1 MKYFIQILLLIAS
14 YIIGSIPFGL
24 VFGKLKGVDIRE
36 HGSKNIGATNV
47 GRVLGKKY
55 FFFTFILD
63 CMKGFIFVFLFRFNI
78 IPHEYCLL
86 NPMLYGLAAILGH
99 VFSIFLK
106 FKGGKA
112 VSSSAGALLG
122 YSPIIFL
129 IAITIFIIIY
139 LITKIISI
147 SSIITALSVIVLCI
161 VFSLVKQEMFVNL
174 FDVPTTNLWPLNLW
188 FVICCIII
196 VGIIIIRHKSNIKRL
211 ANHTE
216 SKFILK

>member
-1 MKYFIQILLLIAS
+1 MKYFIQILLLIVA

-24 VFGKLKGVDIRE
+24 VFGKLKGIDIRE

-47 GRVLGKKY
+47 GRVLGKKF

-86 NPMLYGLAAILGH
+86 NPMFYGLAAILGH

-112 VSSSAGALLG
+112 VSSGAGALLG

-147 SSIITALSVIVLCI
+147 SSIITALSAIVLCI
-161 VFSLVKQEMFVNL
+161 IFSLLKQEMFLNL
-174 FDVPTTNLWPLNLW
+174 FDIPTTNLWPLNLW

-196 VGIIIIRHKSNIKRL
+196 VAIIIIRHKSNIKRL